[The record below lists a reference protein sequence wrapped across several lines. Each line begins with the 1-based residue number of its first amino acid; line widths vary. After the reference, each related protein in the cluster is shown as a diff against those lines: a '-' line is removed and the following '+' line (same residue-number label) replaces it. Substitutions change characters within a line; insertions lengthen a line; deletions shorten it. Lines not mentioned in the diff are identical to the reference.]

1 MDMKTL
7 LADSIKKCVQG
18 WDKSGIYA
26 VSLFVYDNDDNPCE
40 PTVTLGYNTNDC
52 FLESV
57 SYASDKQEAKWN
69 YAFWLQNEEM
79 VFGVDETQPVVREW
93 LESLGFTYYSYDE
106 MFDSEPDEASY
117 EGITDEFVKVLV
129 GIVKELHASGFIK
142 EQFGQPVPFLIHEL
156 EYYDKIAEQ
165 NIEANGAELVKDFA
179 EFCRSM

>member
-69 YAFWLQNEEM
+69 YAFWNNSGSPFHFSYTSLNITTKSRNKISRRTGRSLSRTLQN
-79 VFGVDETQPVVREW
+79 
-93 LESLGFTYYSYDE
+93 
-106 MFDSEPDEASY
+106 
-117 EGITDEFVKVLV
+117 
-129 GIVKELHASGFIK
+129 
-142 EQFGQPVPFLIHEL
+142 
-156 EYYDKIAEQ
+156 
-165 NIEANGAELVKDFA
+165 FA
-179 EFCRSM
+179 EVCNMQSFRRKLLGNIL